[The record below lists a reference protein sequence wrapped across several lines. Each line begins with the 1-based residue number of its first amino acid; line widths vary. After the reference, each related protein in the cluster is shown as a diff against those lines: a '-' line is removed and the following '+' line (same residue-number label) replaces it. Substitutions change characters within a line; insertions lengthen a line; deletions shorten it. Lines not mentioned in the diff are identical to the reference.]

1 METLEKKEYLNRLFE
16 LYGSLLT
23 KKQVQSFLYY
33 YVDDYSLQEIA
44 ELLSV
49 SRNAIY
55 DQLQKVEKHL
65 HDYESKLHLYE
76 KQQRRE
82 QRLKQLEKELKPELM
97 DVIRK
102 LDE

>member
-1 METLEKKEYLNRLFE
+1 MEALEKKVYLNQLFE
-16 LYGSLLT
+16 LYGALLT
-23 KKQVQSFLYY
+23 KKQAQSFLYY

-44 ELLSV
+44 EIFSV

-65 HDYESKLHLYE
+65 LDYESKLHLYE
-76 KQQRRE
+76 KQQNRE
-82 QRLKQLEKELKPELM
+82 KRIKQLEKQLDASIIEI
-97 DVIRK
+97 IRK